1 MAIKNIDGDVKVEFT
16 EPAQRQTLDSG
27 ESAKTLFGKISKWL
41 RDLKAVAFTGSYND
55 LTDKPTIPS
64 SAVTGVKGDNESSY
78 RDGNVNITKS
88 NIGLGNVQ
96 NKSSATIRSEITS
109 TNVTNALGYTPLNK
123 AGDTMTGD
131 LLVDASSESPW
142 VINVDGEW
150 PYIKFED
157 ASIVLEAGKTV
168 GEELQGIATLEAVL
182 MDDGY
187 PYISIGVAD
196 FRGSETVQ
204 HYILV
209 GASGITIDGQTLKTV
224 ALTGSYNDLTNKP
237 TIPTTYVSGVKGNSE
252 SSYRSGQVNITAA
265 NIGAVRYDTS
275 SQGLTSTQ
283 KSNAR
288 TNLGLGSAATYS
300 SSSFATSTQ
309 GGYATDFNSNFKPI
323 FTTSGQSHASVFRG
337 KYLGSSFTSAQK
349 TAIANGTFD
358 DLFVGDY
365 WTINSINWRIADIN
379 YFKKTTFTTNHL
391 VIMPDTSL
399 YLARMNS
406 SNTTT
411 GGYANSEMWTTNL
424 ATALTTIQNAFGS
437 SYIAQFVGTFN
448 NAVSNGIASGYAK
461 TTVQCAIPTAS
472 MIWGSSAKYSNYS
485 DFNSGTGKAQLS
497 LFAHNKALIPSQDG
511 YNYWLSDV
519 ASANAFNLCN
529 GNAVMDA
536 AGASLA
542 TAVYV
547 RPYFC
552 LKGA

>member
-1 MAIKNIDGDVKVEFT
+1 MSHNYLNKNRTQELINTIRGHLSDIATVLSNLASGDARDSTKVSLSGDNVTGDIDFY
-16 EPAQRQTLDSG
+16 DSG
-27 ESAKTLFGKISKWL
+27 VGFYPDSGHLNGVHGAGGTMW
-41 RDLKAVAFTGSYND
+41 VAF
-55 LTDKPTIPS
+55 
-64 SAVTGVKGDNESSY
+64 NE
-78 RDGNVNITKS
+78 
-88 NIGLGNVQ
+88 
-96 NKSSATIRSEITS
+96 
-109 TNVTNALGYTPLNK
+109 
-123 AGDTMTGD
+123 AGDTMYVGVLGSNSKRITIDSTGIY
-131 LLVDASSESPW
+131 
-142 VINVDGEW
+142 ING
-150 PYIKFED
+150 YK
-157 ASIVLEAGKTV
+157 
-168 GEELQGIATLEAVL
+168 IATL
-182 MDDGY
+182 
-187 PYISIGVAD
+187 
-196 FRGSETVQ
+196 
-204 HYILV
+204 
-209 GASGITIDGQTLKTV
+209 
-224 ALTGSYNDLTNKP
+224 ND
-237 TIPTTYVSGVKGNSE
+237 IPSAAVSGVKGDTE
-252 SSYRSGQVNITAA
+252 TDYRTGNVNITAA

-275 SQGLTSTQ
+275 SQGLTATQ

-288 TNLGLGSAATYS
+288 TNLGLGSAATHS
-300 SSSFATSTQ
+300 SNSFATSTQ
-309 GGYATDFNSNFKPI
+309 GGYATNFNSNFKPI

-358 DLFVGDY
+358 DLYVGDY
-365 WTINSINWRIADIN
+365 WTINNINWRIADIN
-379 YFKKTTFTTNHL
+379 YFKKSTFTTNHL

-424 ATALTTIQNAFGS
+424 ATALTAIQNAFGS